1 MEEQIASP
9 ESMEQKRE
17 KINRLMEK
25 ISDSINKECPSLVD
39 SEGRIDMDAFEANG
53 IYDNEKVAL
62 DKLCVQNQEEFWSGA
77 DDEDTVEKKKE
88 ALDIWRKEQEDK
100 ESLLFE
106 KIAHILFY
114 KILGKEFLV
123 ARTSSRDDQKRGI
136 DHFFVDKDTGEIVC
150 GIDAVETDN
159 INPKKLKVR
168 EIDENGGATIEYGAV
183 YNPKTASIERKKIEH
198 IPLFYLGISKK
209 EFRNL
214 LANMSEDIGH
224 PSETELEFFGGMIR
238 SMETQREALL
248 KDENIRS
255 KIKENLKKSDMTLAR
270 MKGIRYER
278 FGY

>member
-1 MEEQIASP
+1 MREMSAISMEEQIASP

-17 KINRLMEK
+17 KINPLMEK

-77 DDEDTVEKKKE
+77 DDEDTV
-88 ALDIWRKEQEDK
+88 
-100 ESLLFE
+100 
-106 KIAHILFY
+106 
-114 KILGKEFLV
+114 
-123 ARTSSRDDQKRGI
+123 
-136 DHFFVDKDTGEIVC
+136 EIVC

-238 SMETQREALL
+238 SMETQGEALL
-248 KDENIRS
+248 KEKNIS
-255 KIKENLKKSDMTLAR
+255 
-270 MKGIRYER
+270 
-278 FGY
+278 